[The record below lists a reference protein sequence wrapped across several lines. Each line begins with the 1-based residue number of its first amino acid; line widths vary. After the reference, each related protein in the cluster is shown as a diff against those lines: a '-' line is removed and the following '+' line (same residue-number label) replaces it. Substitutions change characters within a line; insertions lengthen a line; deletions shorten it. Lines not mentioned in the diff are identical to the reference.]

1 MADPMTPIE
10 VVETYFKA
18 VRAQDL
24 DLLRSIFADDMV
36 LISINAGHLSGGEN
50 IVEFYGKFLE
60 KHGGA
65 DPHPGPLM
73 QFGNVVAFEVDAFTV
88 APEVGGVLVVGLTL
102 TQVAEPVIESLSV
115 GFAAGVRSPESPL
128 TYGAGGIACGLEQ
141 AGQSRCSFGQRQ
153 LPLAVIVAPAADLE
167 IAAHVRMAAV
177 HACHQDA
184 ACRSA
189 DGSARVVLLEQHPFG
204 G

>member
-73 QFGNVVAFEVDAFTV
+73 QFGNVVAFEVDAHHGDEVHAVADFFTV
-88 APEVGGVLVVGLTL
+88 EEG
-102 TQVAEPVIESLSV
+102 QVT
-115 GFAAGVRSPESPL
+115 R
-128 TYGAGGIACGLEQ
+128 
-141 AGQSRCSFGQRQ
+141 
-153 LPLAVIVAPAADLE
+153 LAIYQGPIRAKA
-167 IAAHVRMAAV
+167 
-177 HACHQDA
+177 
-184 ACRSA
+184 
-189 DGSARVVLLEQHPFG
+189 
-204 G
+204 